1 MLRVGDTLALSFD
14 ALRAHRLRTALTIL
28 GLTIGVTTLIT
39 VVTIIQGAN
48 AYVETK
54 VAGLG
59 SDVFQLARTPFAVTD
74 FQIVLRALRYKHV
87 TIDDYR
93 AIAGQCW
100 ECAITGAS
108 GTAQVRARFR
118 DVEVQDVNLTGQTT
132 SMERIDT
139 REIERGRFFTEVE
152 SQRAARVCLI
162 GSTLQERF
170 FAGADPVG
178 RVIRLANQEFT
189 VIGLYE
195 KNGAVLGQDTDNF
208 AILPLSTFLEMRGL
222 RSSLTI
228 NVKVP
233 GSTAAFERAMDHAR
247 QILRAR
253 RHIGPSQEEDFFV
266 GTKESYIQLWQQ
278 ISGAF
283 FAVFILVSSISG
295 IVGGIVIM
303 NVMLVSVT
311 ERTKEIG
318 IRRAM
323 GATGLDILRQFL
335 TESVIQCL
343 LGGVLGIALG
353 FGLAEVLNNLT
364 TFPAAVQGKVA
375 VLGVVLSSAVGLFFG
390 IYPASRAARL
400 DPVEAL
406 RTE

>member
-170 FAGADPVG
+170 FAG
-178 RVIRLANQEFT
+178 
-189 VIGLYE
+189 
-195 KNGAVLGQDTDNF
+195 
-208 AILPLSTFLEMRGL
+208 
-222 RSSLTI
+222 
-228 NVKVP
+228 
-233 GSTAAFERAMDHAR
+233 
-247 QILRAR
+247 
-253 RHIGPSQEEDFFV
+253 
-266 GTKESYIQLWQQ
+266 
-278 ISGAF
+278 
-283 FAVFILVSSISG
+283 
-295 IVGGIVIM
+295 
-303 NVMLVSVT
+303 
-311 ERTKEIG
+311 
-318 IRRAM
+318 
-323 GATGLDILRQFL
+323 
-335 TESVIQCL
+335 
-343 LGGVLGIALG
+343 
-353 FGLAEVLNNLT
+353 
-364 TFPAAVQGKVA
+364 
-375 VLGVVLSSAVGLFFG
+375 
-390 IYPASRAARL
+390 
-400 DPVEAL
+400 
-406 RTE
+406 